1 LPTPIIQEY
10 LEQTQF
16 PQLPTNHETT
26 TEAQVYLVYSDYYY
40 STNKKRGG
48 WVVYISVV
56 QLTPVLE
63 VQEKN
68 I

>member
-26 TEAQVYLVYSDYYY
+26 TEAQVYLDYSNYY

-48 WVVYISVV
+48 WVLYISVV
-56 QLTPVLE
+56 QSTPVLE
-63 VQEKN
+63 VQDKN